1 MTLYQF
7 SVGLV
12 CVEFSAKQALIL
24 LYLLPYV
31 LLRPFSLGFRRL
43 QRLPCQKAPQA
54 MVFFSAVYSSAVMLL
69 LTTLKWWFTAS
80 IRSQISRP
88 RGVRRSTGGLHST
101 PASSSWFSS
110 SPSQGRRA
118 LA

>member
-12 CVEFSAKQALIL
+12 CVESSAKQALIL

-31 LLRPFSLGFRRL
+31 LLRPFSPGFRRL

-54 MVFFSAVYSSAVMLL
+54 MVFFSAVYSSAGMLL

-80 IRSQISRP
+80 IRWVLSR
-88 RGVRRSTGGLHST
+88 R
-101 PASSSWFSS
+101 
-110 SPSQGRRA
+110 RRA
-118 LA
+118 STICSWAYWS